1 MVGRLERGSLR
12 EEYAFDVVHS
22 CLLFFLY
29 PFLYPILGK
38 QFVKWQFRRVLNKTN
53 VTRLMGVLFAGFKL
67 VIFQHGMSNKT
78 GALTS
83 HRGSSIHQ
91 VEETLV
97 KSRVYAIGDLI
108 LLGSETEISK
118 TCCFYQR

>member
-1 MVGRLERGSLR
+1 
-12 EEYAFDVVHS
+12 
-22 CLLFFLY
+22 
-29 PFLYPILGK
+29 
-38 QFVKWQFRRVLNKTN
+38 
-53 VTRLMGVLFAGFKL
+53 MGVLFAGFKL
-67 VIFQHGMSNKT
+67 VIFQHGMSDKT

-108 LLGSETEISK
+108 LLGSETNIENVLFLSEMK
-118 TCCFYQR
+118 SECSPSFSDTKMLQW